1 MRTIP
6 FYELINRDSEAW
18 KLVQGFDTLYPE
30 NVDDLTDTM
39 IDNINEHFYYRAIAF
54 SSPTKFLR
62 AFQRLIKERAYVWHK
77 LLLSEKALSD
87 AEMTRNYDLT
97 EEFEKDS
104 ENKYNSNSKTTPDL
118 ETTTT
123 PNLQTRTVIDSE
135 DKSRLMDTPDGYVS
149 DIDNYLSS
157 ASKDINKETTNEYQ
171 NGETRTKQSG
181 KSESSTEDNGNAHEK
196 HKLRR
201 SGNIGTAT
209 ASDILGG
216 YRQAQVW
223 DCYDAVI
230 FPEVGQLFLN
240 VIDIDED
247 ELY

>member
-6 FYELINRDSEAW
+6 FYELINRDSDVW
-18 KLVQGFDTLYPE
+18 QLVQGFTTLYPE
-30 NVDDLTDTM
+30 NVEDLTDTM
-39 IDNINEHFYYRAIAF
+39 IDNINEHFYYRSIAF

-62 AFQRLIKERAYVWHK
+62 AFHRLIKERAYVWHK
-77 LLLSEKALSD
+77 LMLSEKALSD

-104 ENKYNSNSKTTPDL
+104 ENKYNSNSKTSPDL

-171 NGETRTKQSG
+171 NGETRTKQTG
-181 KSESSTEDNGNAHEK
+181 KTETNTSDNGNAHEE
-196 HKLRR
+196 HTLRR

-209 ASDILGG
+209 ASTILGG
-216 YRQAQVW
+216 YREAQAW
-223 DCYDAVI
+223 DSLSAVI

-240 VIDIDED
+240 VVDIDED